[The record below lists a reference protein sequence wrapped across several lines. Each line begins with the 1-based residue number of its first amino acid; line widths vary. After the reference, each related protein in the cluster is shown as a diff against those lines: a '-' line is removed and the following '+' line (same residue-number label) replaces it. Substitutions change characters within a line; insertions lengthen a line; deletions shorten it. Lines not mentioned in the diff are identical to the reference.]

1 MLYSNYM
8 PCQTVPWQRAL
19 TWVVTG
25 HAQVLEEYDDW
36 EVHSAFQTFTVPS
49 VIRLVKTVA
58 GYFKRGVKFNR
69 KNVWTR
75 DKGTCQYCGTAVSQS
90 EFTFEHVIPRKL
102 GGQTTWENIVVACHP
117 CNQKKKDR
125 TPAQAGMKLLSKPVR
140 PRALASAPVRTLTVT
155 RDTPACWK
163 DYLGSFLYWN
173 EPINNEKI

>member
-1 MLYSNYM
+1 M
-8 PCQTVPWQRAL
+8 

-25 HAQVLEEYDDW
+25 RAEVLEEYDNW

-75 DKGTCQYCGTAVSQS
+75 DNGTCQYCSKAVAQS
-90 EFTFEHVIPRKL
+90 EFTFDHVLPRKL
-102 GGQTTWENIVVACHP
+102 GGKTTWENIVVACHP

-125 TPAQAGMKLLSKPVR
+125 TLEQARMKLLSKPVR
-140 PRALASAPVRTLTVT
+140 PKSLAGSPMQGMNITK
-155 RDTPACWK
+155 DSPACWR

-173 EPINNEKI
+173 EPLNDE